1 MNNQYNYT
9 NLKSLTSDLHNLL
22 IDNELNVLKLQAIK
36 EFIDKQNDDI
46 ANLTKIGDSYE
57 NGYSDAIYK
66 MYSEINKIINK

>member
-9 NLKSLTSDLHNLL
+9 NLKSLESDLHNLL
-22 IDNELNVLKLQAIK
+22 IDNELNNLKIQAIK
-36 EFIDKQNDDI
+36 EFIDKQNSDI

-66 MYSEINKIINK
+66 MYSEINKIIKK

>member
-1 MNNQYNYT
+1 MKVDRYNNLRNII
-9 NLKSLTSDLHNLL
+9 SDMHGC
-22 IDNELNVLKLQAIK
+22 ICDNDIMYCKLQAIK
-36 EFIDKQNDDI
+36 EFLDKQNDDI